1 VRFSRDESSGFE
13 APWKTLVVILPPG
26 DERKVVA
33 EDGRHVVE
41 LGVDAEGRNQF
52 ELK

>member
-1 VRFSRDESSGFE
+1 
-13 APWKTLVVILPPG
+13 
-26 DERKVVA
+26 VVA